1 MPRLEGRRQQ
11 KADYYY
17 RIHRGQIKPPYP
29 VLLFCANCGH
39 GLIQV
44 NSEKVE
50 ISNSFGLPAKE
61 LGAQDVWQRI
71 KHSCG
76 ASIVIYWTQ

>member
-1 MPRLEGRRQQ
+1 MSRLEGRRQQ

-17 RIHRGQIKPPYP
+17 RVHRAQVKPPYP
-29 VLLFCANCGH
+29 VLLFCVNCGH

-44 NSEKVE
+44 NSDTVE
-50 ISNSFGLPAKE
+50 ISNSFGLPPTLLKAE
-61 LGAQDVWQRI
+61 DVWQRI

-76 ASIVIYWTQ
+76 ASIVIYWT